1 MGKLIQCHG
10 VVATVPYH
18 LEATNTNIYSIE
30 ELSYY
35 LYHNIYAIHEDTFRE
50 DLVIWLQE
58 EVKLPEAS
66 GKLKALIDNQ
76 NSLKDIVVTLL
87 CACDYYSEEEI
98 QILIEVM
105 DEIENLEPI
114 KRRKRK
120 TDHCLE
126 DKFYL
131 AAQSEYS
138 SILNSKEARVLSE
151 QEYGDILHNQ
161 AVILLHTTSFLEATP
176 LFREAYSHNHDEET
190 LKEYLFALKF
200 GKEEKEYEDAILSF
214 NLSPEFLEETQSEMN
229 VVLKQFEES
238 QNHLKLKELE
248 ASKEEGK
255 LNEFYKGVDA
265 MIMDWKT
272 KYRKGIVR

>member
-35 LYHNIYAIHEDTFRE
+35 LYHNIYAIHVDTFRE

-120 TDHCLE
+120 ADHYLE

-138 SILNSKEARVLSE
+138 SILNSKEASNLSE
-151 QEYGDILHNQ
+151 QEYGNIIHNQ
-161 AVILLHTTSFLEATP
+161 AIILLHTTSFLEATP

-200 GKEEKEYEDAILSF
+200 GKNEKEYDDAILSF
-214 NLSPEFLEETQSEMN
+214 DLSPEFIEETQSQMN
-229 VVLKQFEES
+229 HVLKEFEES

-248 ASKEEGK
+248 ASKEKGK
-255 LNEFYKGVDA
+255 LNEFYKGVDL

-272 KYRKGIVR
+272 KYRKEIAR